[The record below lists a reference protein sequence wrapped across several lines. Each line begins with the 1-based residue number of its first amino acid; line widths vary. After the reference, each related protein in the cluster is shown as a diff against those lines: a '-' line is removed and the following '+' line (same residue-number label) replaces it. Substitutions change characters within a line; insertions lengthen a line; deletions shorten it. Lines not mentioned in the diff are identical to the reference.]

1 MPERS
6 YMLRVHPSLRHLAML
21 CVAMAVQ
28 SVSAADE
35 PAAPQTPAE
44 PAAREHP
51 VPASRSETIAAELK
65 RQLPASEFVNL
76 TADEDFVALWR
87 PANDGDPKGVVI
99 LLPGE
104 GESADWPRAIG
115 PLRRGLPDHG
125 WHTLSLSLPDA
136 ALPPPRRLDEPAVP
150 PAAAAENA
158 ENVGDTSQPVPEPA
172 PSEAG
177 NLSEATAATAPEP
190 DENTADAGEESEP
203 SAPPP
208 MTRPERIA
216 KRIEAALAFARS
228 KQPATIV
235 LLGHG
240 TGAYWAA
247 QVMQQQAPPG
257 VARLVMIEPHQPGGQ
272 DEPLAQLVGPLK
284 LPTGDF
290 YYKEGTG
297 NHSKARERLNASRR
311 NRHTSYVQVGL
322 PAKTGNRQVD
332 DEQLLR
338 RIRGWLTRQ
347 P

>member
-1 MPERS
+1 MSRI
-6 YMLRVHPSLRHLAML
+6 YPSSRHLAMFCMVL
-21 CVAMAVQ
+21 AVQ

-35 PAAPQTPAE
+35 PPAPETASE
-44 PAAREHP
+44 PVPTEHP
-51 VPASRSETIAAELK
+51 VPASRSEAIAAELK
-65 RQLPASEFVNL
+65 RQLPVSEFVNL
-76 TADEDFVALWR
+76 NAADENFVALWR

-104 GESADWPRAIG
+104 GESADWPRGIG

-136 ALPPPRRLDEPAVP
+136 PAPAPRASGEASAEPATGSALPGNGNE
-150 PAAAAENA
+150 
-158 ENVGDTSQPVPEPA
+158 GSQPESTHA

-177 NLSEATAATAPEP
+177 YLPEETATAPEAAVDP
-190 DENTADAGEESEP
+190 ADTKQSAEAAEP
-203 SAPPP
+203 ALL
-208 MTRPERIA
+208 MTRAERIG

-228 KQPATIV
+228 KQPAAIV

-247 QVMQQQAPPG
+247 QYLQQQGPAG
-257 VARLVMIEPHQPGGQ
+257 VKRLVIVQPHQPDGQ
-272 DEPLAQLVGPLK
+272 ETPLAQLVSTLK

-290 YYKEGTG
+290 YYTEGTG
-297 NHSKARERLNASRR
+297 SLATARDRLNASRR
-311 NRHTSYVQVGL
+311 NQLQGYRQVGL
-322 PAKTGNRQVD
+322 APQTGDRKVD

-338 RIRGWLTRQ
+338 RIRGWLARQ